1 MVQVVDEVEDD
12 DHYQQFLSLQGK
24 RERDWKVGRELARKK
39 KKENR
44 QDDVASTSASS
55 APCNGNGSIQPVT
68 AEIGVEA
75 MAKEWVSIKKR
86 IDEIDKK
93 AAFAADLTKVTVYSR
108 YFLK

>member
-1 MVQVVDEVEDD
+1 ME
-12 DHYQQFLSLQGK
+12 S
-24 RERDWKVGRELARKK
+24 WTELARKK

-55 APCNGNGSIQPVT
+55 ATCNGNGSIQPAT

-75 MAKEWVSIKKR
+75 MAKERVSIKKR